1 MARNDRGFFH
11 LEDGNTTDVVPGIV
25 LKQYDAAGDVVA
37 DGATNEVG
45 LVTSVDV
52 VLLGWAASKLESV
65 VVGTDSRQF
74 EFTDTL
80 APA

>member
-25 LKQYDAAGDVVA
+25 LKQYDADGDVVA
-37 DGATNEVG
+37 DGVTNEVG
-45 LVTSVDV
+45 LVAFVDV
-52 VLLGWAASKLESV
+52 LLLGWASSKPTSV
-65 VVGTDSRQF
+65 VVGTDAREF

-80 APA
+80 AAA